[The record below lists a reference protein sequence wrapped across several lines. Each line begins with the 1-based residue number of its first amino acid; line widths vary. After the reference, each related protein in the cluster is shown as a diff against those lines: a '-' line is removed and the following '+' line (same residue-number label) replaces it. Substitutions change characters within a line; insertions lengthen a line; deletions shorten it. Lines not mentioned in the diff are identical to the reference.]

1 MNLDEYTVKLEDC
14 LKRQLEAFRNFYSSE
29 EKVKQHIVLKNW
41 TELDSEIAYLQKQAG
56 EIDKIEMERNNI
68 YNAMRLY
75 CNDTS
80 VSNFYAFISK
90 YCPEKS
96 IYLNSLYRD
105 LKVSVIKV
113 KALTMRIDAYLST
126 ITTTVTK
133 VLEETFPMRKG
144 TIYDNKGANKV
155 AAAPPLVLDR
165 QL

>member
-1 MNLDEYTVKLEDC
+1 MNFDDYTVKLEEC
-14 LKRQLEAFRNFYSSE
+14 LKKQLKAFRNFYDAE
-29 EKVKQHIVLKNW
+29 EKIKQQIVSKNW
-41 TELDSEIAYLQKQAG
+41 TDLNTQIAYLQKKAE
-56 EIDKIEMERNNI
+56 EINRIELERNNI
-68 YNAMRLY
+68 YNAMKLY
-75 CNDTS
+75 CNDNS
-80 VSNFYAFISK
+80 VNNFYSFISK

-105 LKVSVIKV
+105 LKVGVIKV

-133 VLEETFPMRKG
+133 VLEEVFPMRKG

-155 AAAPPLVLDR
+155 AAAPPLLLDR